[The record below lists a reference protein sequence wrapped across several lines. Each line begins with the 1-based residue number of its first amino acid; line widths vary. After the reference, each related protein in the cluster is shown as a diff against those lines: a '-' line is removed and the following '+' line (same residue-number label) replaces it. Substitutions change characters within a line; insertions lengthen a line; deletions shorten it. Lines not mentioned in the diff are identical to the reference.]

1 MTGAAK
7 AGKNQEAKK
16 SKKNMT
22 DIIDKRPD
30 GAGAPFFG
38 LIERTCETA
47 MHMFGVAHGL
57 VSVAVVDDAA
67 MQDLNLRCRGLDRP
81 TDVLSFAAREG
92 AALVSPK
99 KGEYLGDIAVNLDA
113 ARRQGQTYGHGLTR
127 ELAFLCAHGMLHLL
141 GYDHMEPVEEREM
154 RALQNDIM
162 NQLGL
167 SVKEAPQQE

>member
-1 MTGAAK
+1 
-7 AGKNQEAKK
+7 
-16 SKKNMT
+16 
-22 DIIDKRPD
+22 
-30 GAGAPFFG
+30 
-38 LIERTCETA
+38 

-127 ELAFLCAHGMLHLL
+127 ELAFCAPTACCTFWATTTWSL
-141 GYDHMEPVEEREM
+141 
-154 RALQNDIM
+154 
-162 NQLGL
+162 
-167 SVKEAPQQE
+167 

>member
-1 MTGAAK
+1 MTGAGG
-7 AGKNQEAKK
+7 AGKDQEAKK

-113 ARRQGQTYGHGLTR
+113 ARRHRQPHG
-127 ELAFLCAHGMLHLL
+127 ACAH
-141 GYDHMEPVEEREM
+141 
-154 RALQNDIM
+154 
-162 NQLGL
+162 
-167 SVKEAPQQE
+167 